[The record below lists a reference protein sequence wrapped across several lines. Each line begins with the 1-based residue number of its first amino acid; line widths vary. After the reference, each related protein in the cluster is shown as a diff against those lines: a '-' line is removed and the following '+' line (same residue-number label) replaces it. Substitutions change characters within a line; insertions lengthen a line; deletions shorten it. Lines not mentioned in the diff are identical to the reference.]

1 MLALVD
7 RKARRISEGDRGLN
21 GSACHK
27 RNARSYQDLFQSGD
41 EIELRRG
48 SRSWELVSRRDDT
61 PALRALLA
69 DPDASFPGREQALKN
84 GNTCTVWPVEVAG
97 LRLVV
102 KRYNVK
108 GWWHGLKLR
117 TRRGRALQSWE
128 NAHRLLR
135 HGISTPRPVAV
146 VKTTAIGRPPKAYL
160 LTERVMGVGAHIW
173 FRDDAVT
180 GEEKREM
187 AGRVFSLFE
196 RMRELC
202 VTHGDMKAANIM
214 IADGVPM
221 LLDLDAMCWHRS
233 AWRFRR
239 AWKKDLERFCSNWS
253 DSPMLQKL
261 FTDSVRRCA

>member
-1 MLALVD
+1 M
-7 RKARRISEGDRGLN
+7 N
-21 GSACHK
+21 GSACQE
-27 RNARSYQDLFQSGD
+27 RNAYATKDLFRSGD
-41 EIELRRG
+41 EIESRRD
-48 SRSWELVSRRDDT
+48 SRSWQLVCRRDDS

-84 GNTCTVWPVEVAG
+84 GNTCTLWAVEIAG

-108 GWWHGLKLR
+108 NWWHGLKLK
-117 TRRGRALQSWE
+117 TRRGRALLSWE

-135 HGISTPRPVAV
+135 HGIPTPRPVAV
-146 VKTTAIGRPPKAYL
+146 LKTTAIGQPPKAYL
-160 LTERVMGVGAHIW
+160 LTERVTGVGAHIW

-187 AGRVFSLFE
+187 ADRIFSLFE

-214 IADGVPM
+214 IADGRPV
-221 LLDLDAMCWHRS
+221 LLDLDAMCWHRCT
-233 AWRFRR
+233 WRFRR
-239 AWKKDLERFCSNWS
+239 AWHRDLARFSSNWS
-253 DSPMLQKL
+253 DNPVLQEL
-261 FTDSVRRCA
+261 FADTVGRCA